1 VEIKMGKKGNV
12 LVGLDIGT
20 TKTCVVVGE
29 MTESGIDVVGVGS
42 HPSDGI
48 RKGVVVNIESTVES
62 IKKAVAAAENIS
74 GYSIKSVYAGIAG
87 THIRGQNSLG
97 IVAVKAREIDEDDME
112 KAIEAAKAIAVPM
125 DREILHALPQSFV
138 VDEQEGIR
146 YPVGMSGVRLEAK
159 VHVVTSGVTSLH
171 NIINAITRVGLD
183 INEIVLEQL
192 AASEAVLSS
201 DEKDLGVALL
211 DIGGGTTKIAV
222 FTEGCIKH
230 TAVLPIG
237 GNYITSDIAQG
248 LRTPLA
254 DAESIK
260 IKYGCAH
267 LPLIPKDENIA
278 VASVGGREPREV
290 SRHILGRIIEPRVE
304 EILKMAYREIMKPE
318 FENVLSA
325 GLVLTG
331 GTALMEGIDALA
343 EQVFDMPVR
352 IGCPTGIGGLTDEVN
367 SPAYAT
373 SVGMILYGGGCLAKN
388 RAKNGAG
395 FLGRTYSRIAQWFAE
410 LF

>member
-1 VEIKMGKKGNV
+1 MGKKGNV

-29 MTESGIDVVGVGS
+29 ITESGIDIVGVGS

-62 IKKAVAAAENIS
+62 IKRAVAAAEEIS

-112 KAIEAAKAIAVPM
+112 RAIEAAKAIAVPM

-254 DAESIK
+254 DAEYIK

-325 GLVLTG
+325 GIVLTG

-352 IGCPTGIGGLTDEVN
+352 IGSPTGIGGLTDMVN

-373 SVGMILYGGGCLAKN
+373 SVGMILYGGGCLMKS
-388 RAKNGAG
+388 RAKNGSG
-395 FLGRTYSRIAQWFAE
+395 FFDRIFSRIAQWFAE

>member
-1 VEIKMGKKGNV
+1 MGKKGNV

-29 MTESGIDVVGVGS
+29 ITESGIDIVGVGS

-62 IKKAVAAAENIS
+62 IKRAVAAAEDVS

-248 LRTPLA
+248 LRTPLV
-254 DAESIK
+254 DAEDIK

-267 LPLIPKDENIA
+267 LSLIPKDENIA

-290 SRHILGRIIEPRVE
+290 SRHILGRIIEPRAE

-352 IGCPTGIGGLTDEVN
+352 IGSPTGISGLTEVVN

-373 SVGMILYGGGCLAKN
+373 SVGMIMYGSSCLAKS

-395 FLGRTYSRIAQWFAE
+395 FLGRTFNKIAQWFAE

>member
-1 VEIKMGKKGNV
+1 MGKKGNV

-29 MTESGIDVVGVGS
+29 ITESGIDIVGVGS

-62 IKKAVAAAENIS
+62 IKRAVAAAEDVS

-248 LRTPLA
+248 LRTPLV
-254 DAESIK
+254 DAEDIK

-290 SRHILGRIIEPRVE
+290 SRHILGRIIEPRAE

-352 IGCPTGIGGLTDEVN
+352 IGSPTGISGLTEVVN

-373 SVGMILYGGGCLAKN
+373 SVGMIMYGSSCLAKS

-395 FLGRTYSRIAQWFAE
+395 FLGRTFNRIAQWFAE

>member
-1 VEIKMGKKGNV
+1 MGKKGNV

-29 MTESGIDVVGVGS
+29 ITESGIDIVGVGS

-62 IKKAVAAAENIS
+62 IKRAVAAAEDIS

-112 KAIEAAKAIAVPM
+112 RAIEAAKAIAVPM

-254 DAESIK
+254 DAEHIK

-325 GLVLTG
+325 GIVLTG

-352 IGCPTGIGGLTDEVN
+352 IGSPTGIGGLTDMVN

-373 SVGMILYGGGCLAKN
+373 SVGMILYGGGCLMKS
-388 RAKNGAG
+388 RAKNGSG
-395 FLGRTYSRIAQWFAE
+395 FFDRIFSRIAQWFAE

>member
-1 VEIKMGKKGNV
+1 MGKKGNV

-29 MTESGIDVVGVGS
+29 ITESGIDIVGVGS

-62 IKKAVAAAENIS
+62 IKRAVAAAEDVS

-171 NIINAITRVGLD
+171 NIINAITRAGLD

-248 LRTPLA
+248 LRTPLV
-254 DAESIK
+254 DAEDIK

-267 LPLIPKDENIA
+267 LSLIPKDENIA

-290 SRHILGRIIEPRVE
+290 SRHILGRIIEPRAE

-352 IGCPTGIGGLTDEVN
+352 IGSPTGISGLTEVVN

-373 SVGMILYGGGCLAKN
+373 SVGMIMYGSSCLAKS

-395 FLGRTYSRIAQWFAE
+395 FLGRTFNKIAQWFAE

>member
-1 VEIKMGKKGNV
+1 MGKKGNV

-29 MTESGIDVVGVGS
+29 ITESGIDIVGVGS

-62 IKKAVAAAENIS
+62 IKKAVEAAENIS

-97 IVAVKAREIDEDDME
+97 IVAVKAREIDEEDME
-112 KAIEAAKAIAVPM
+112 RAIEAAKAIAVPM

-138 VDEQEGIR
+138 VDEQDGIR

-159 VHVVTSGVTSLH
+159 VHIVTSAVTSLH

-192 AASEAVLSS
+192 AASEAVLSA

-248 LRTPLA
+248 LRTPLT
-254 DAESIK
+254 DAENIK

-267 LPLIPKDENIA
+267 LPLIPKDESIE

-304 EILKMAYREIMKPE
+304 EILKMAYKEIMKME
-318 FENVLSA
+318 FENALAA
-325 GLVLTG
+325 GIVLTG
-331 GTALMEGIDALA
+331 GTALLEGIDALA

-352 IGCPTGIGGLTDEVN
+352 RGSPTGISGLTEVVS
-367 SPAYAT
+367 SPVYAT
-373 SVGMILYGGGCLAKN
+373 SVGMIMYGSACLAKS

-395 FLGRTYSRIAQWFAE
+395 FLGRTFNRIAQWFAE

>member
-1 VEIKMGKKGNV
+1 MGKKGNV

-29 MTESGIDVVGVGS
+29 ITESGIEIVGVGS

-62 IKKAVAAAENIS
+62 IKRAVAAAEDVS

-171 NIINAITRVGLD
+171 NIINAITRAGLD

-254 DAESIK
+254 DAEDIK

-290 SRHILGRIIEPRVE
+290 SRHILGRIIEPRAE

-352 IGCPTGIGGLTDEVN
+352 IGSPTGISGLTEVVN

-373 SVGMILYGGGCLAKN
+373 SVGMIMYGSSCLAKS

-395 FLGRTYSRIAQWFAE
+395 FLGRTFNKIAQWFAE

>member
-1 VEIKMGKKGNV
+1 MKMGKKGNV

-29 MTESGIDVVGVGS
+29 ITESGIEIVGVGS

-62 IKKAVAAAENIS
+62 IKRAVAAAEDVS

-171 NIINAITRVGLD
+171 NIINAITRAGLD

-248 LRTPLA
+248 LRTPLV
-254 DAESIK
+254 DAEDIK

-290 SRHILGRIIEPRVE
+290 SRHILGRIIEPRAE

-352 IGCPTGIGGLTDEVN
+352 IGSPTGISGLTEVVN

-373 SVGMILYGGGCLAKN
+373 SVGMIMYGSSCLAKS

-395 FLGRTYSRIAQWFAE
+395 FLGRTFNKIAQWFAE

>member
-1 VEIKMGKKGNV
+1 MGKKGNV

-29 MTESGIDVVGVGS
+29 ITESGIDIVGVGS

-62 IKKAVAAAENIS
+62 IKRAVAAAEDIS

-87 THIRGQNSLG
+87 THIKGQNSLG

-230 TAVLPIG
+230 TAVLPVG

-254 DAESIK
+254 DAENIK
-260 IKYGCAH
+260 IKYGCAY

-343 EQVFDMPVR
+343 EQVFDAPVR
-352 IGCPTGIGGLTDEVN
+352 IGRPTGIGGLTDVVN

-373 SVGMILYGGGCLAKN
+373 SVGMILYGGSCLVKS
-388 RAKNGAG
+388 RVKNGAG
-395 FLGRTYSRIAQWFAE
+395 FWGRTYNRIAQWFAE

>member
-1 VEIKMGKKGNV
+1 MGKKGNV

-29 MTESGIDVVGVGS
+29 ITESGIDIVGVGS

-62 IKKAVAAAENIS
+62 IKRAVAAAEDVS

-138 VDEQEGIR
+138 VDEQDGIR

-171 NIINAITRVGLD
+171 NIVNAITRVGLD

-248 LRTPLA
+248 LRTPLV
-254 DAESIK
+254 DAEDIK

-290 SRHILGRIIEPRVE
+290 SRHILGRIIEPRAE

-325 GLVLTG
+325 GIVLTG
-331 GTALMEGIDALA
+331 GTALMEGIGALA

-352 IGCPTGIGGLTDEVN
+352 IGSPTGISGLTEVVN

-373 SVGMILYGGGCLAKN
+373 SVGMIMYGSSCLAKS

-395 FLGRTYSRIAQWFAE
+395 FLGRTFNRITQWFAE

>member
-1 VEIKMGKKGNV
+1 MKMGKKGNV

-29 MTESGIDVVGVGS
+29 ITESGIDIVGVGS

-62 IKKAVAAAENIS
+62 IKRAVEAAESIS

-97 IVAVKAREIDEDDME
+97 IVAVKAREIDEEDME
-112 KAIEAAKAIAVPM
+112 RAIEAAKAIAVPM

-138 VDEQEGIR
+138 VDEQDGIR

-159 VHVVTSGVTSLH
+159 VHIVTAAVTSLH

-254 DAESIK
+254 DAENIK

-267 LPLIPKDENIA
+267 LPLIPKDESIA

-304 EILKMAYREIMKPE
+304 EILKMAYKEIMKTE
-318 FENVLSA
+318 FENALAA
-325 GLVLTG
+325 GIVLTG
-331 GTALMEGIDALA
+331 GTALLEGIDALA

-352 IGCPTGIGGLTDEVN
+352 RGSPTGISGLTEVVN

-373 SVGMILYGGGCLAKN
+373 PVGMIMYGSSCLAKS

-395 FLGRTYSRIAQWFAE
+395 FLGRTFNRIAQWFAD

>member
-1 VEIKMGKKGNV
+1 MGKKGNV

-29 MTESGIDVVGVGS
+29 ITESGIEIVGVGS

-62 IKKAVAAAENIS
+62 IKRAVAAAEDVS

-248 LRTPLA
+248 LRTPLV
-254 DAESIK
+254 DAEDIK

-290 SRHILGRIIEPRVE
+290 SRHILGRIIEPRAE

-352 IGCPTGIGGLTDEVN
+352 IGSPTGISGLTEVVN

-373 SVGMILYGGGCLAKN
+373 SVGMIMYGSSCLAKS

-395 FLGRTYSRIAQWFAE
+395 FLGRTFNRIAQWFAE

>member
-1 VEIKMGKKGNV
+1 MGKKGNV

-29 MTESGIDVVGVGS
+29 ITESGIDIVGVGS

-62 IKKAVAAAENIS
+62 IKRAVEAAENVS

-97 IVAVKAREIDEDDME
+97 IVAVKAREIDEEDME
-112 KAIEAAKAIAVPM
+112 RSIEAAKAIAVPM

-138 VDEQEGIR
+138 VDEQDGIR

-159 VHVVTSGVTSLH
+159 VHIVTGAVTSLH

-192 AASEAVLSS
+192 AASEAVLSA

-230 TAVLPIG
+230 SAVLPIG

-248 LRTPLA
+248 LRTPVA
-254 DAESIK
+254 DAENVK
-260 IKYGCAH
+260 IKYGCAY
-267 LPLIPKDENIA
+267 LPLIPKDENIE

-304 EILKMAYREIMKPE
+304 EILRMAYKEIMKTE
-318 FENVLSA
+318 FENALAA
-325 GLVLTG
+325 GIVLTG
-331 GTALMEGIDALA
+331 GTALMEGITELA
-343 EQVFDMPVR
+343 EQIFDMPVR
-352 IGCPTGIGGLTDEVN
+352 RGSPKGIGGLTEVVD

-373 SVGMILYGGGCLAKN
+373 SVGMLLYGRNCVAKN
-388 RAKNGAG
+388 RGKNGGSG
-395 FLGRTYSRIAQWFAE
+395 FLGRTFNRVAQWFTE

>member
-1 VEIKMGKKGNV
+1 MGKKGNV

-29 MTESGIDVVGVGS
+29 ITESGIEIVGVGS

-62 IKKAVAAAENIS
+62 IKRAVAAAEDVS

-171 NIINAITRVGLD
+171 NIINAITRAGLD

-254 DAESIK
+254 DAEDIK

-290 SRHILGRIIEPRVE
+290 SRHILGRIIEPRAE

-325 GLVLTG
+325 GIVLTG

-352 IGCPTGIGGLTDEVN
+352 IGSPTGISGLTEVVN

-373 SVGMILYGGGCLAKN
+373 SVGMIMYGSSCLAKS

-395 FLGRTYSRIAQWFAE
+395 FLGRTFNRIAQWFAE

>member
-1 VEIKMGKKGNV
+1 MKMGKKGNV

-29 MTESGIDVVGVGS
+29 ITESGIDLVGVGS

-62 IKKAVAAAENIS
+62 IKRAVEAAENIS

-97 IVAVKAREIDEDDME
+97 IVAVKAREIDEEDME
-112 KAIEAAKAIAVPM
+112 RSIEAAKAIAVPM

-138 VDEQEGIR
+138 VDEQDGIR

-159 VHVVTSGVTSLH
+159 VHIVTAAVTSLH

-254 DAESIK
+254 DAENIK

-267 LPLIPKDENIA
+267 LPLIPKDESIA

-304 EILKMAYREIMKPE
+304 EILKMAYKEIMKTE
-318 FENVLSA
+318 FENALAA
-325 GLVLTG
+325 GIVLTG
-331 GTALMEGIDALA
+331 GTALLEGIDALA

-352 IGCPTGIGGLTDEVN
+352 RGSPTGISGLTEVVN

-373 SVGMILYGGGCLAKN
+373 PVGMIMYGSSCLAKS

-395 FLGRTYSRIAQWFAE
+395 FLGRTFNRIAQWFTE